1 MLGKDKLF
9 NRDTNVRRDTRFGP
23 YGSST
28 TPATPVPEVKQDD
41 TPAPVAA
48 APVPEVEQPT
58 TGSKLIVG
66 PNIKLKGV
74 EITDCDTLVVEGRV
88 EATMDSREIQI
99 AEQGAYAG
107 TVGVDIAE
115 IRGTFQGELTARKR
129 LIVHATGKI
138 SGKIRYAK
146 LVIAEGGELSGDVN
160 LLGQPTAIATPL
172 VEKRLV
178 SGQA

>member
-1 MLGKDKLF
+1 MLGKDRLF
-9 NRDTNVRRDTRFGP
+9 NKDSNIRRDTRFAP
-23 YGSST
+23 YAP
-28 TPATPVPEVKQDD
+28 TPAGASPAGAEAKPEE
-41 TPAPVAA
+41 APTAVAA
-48 APVPEVEQPT
+48 PAEIEEPK
-58 TGSKLIVG
+58 GSKLIVG

-107 TVGVDIAE
+107 TVGVDVAE

-129 LIVHATGKI
+129 LIVHSTGKI
-138 SGKIRYAK
+138 TGKIRYAK

-160 LLGQPTAIATPL
+160 LIGQPASIATPFA
-172 VEKRLV
+172 EKRV
-178 SGQA
+178 VAGQG

>member
-1 MLGKDKLF
+1 MLGKDRLF
-9 NRDTNVRRDTRFGP
+9 NKDSNLRRDTRFAP
-23 YGSST
+23 YTPSSAGAGSAAPEVKAEDVQ
-28 TPATPVPEVKQDD
+28 TPAATPVEIEEPK
-41 TPAPVAA
+41 
-48 APVPEVEQPT
+48 
-58 TGSKLIVG
+58 GSKLIVG

-107 TVGVDIAE
+107 TVGVDVAE

-129 LIVHATGKI
+129 LIVHSTGKI
-138 SGKIRYAK
+138 TGKIRYAK

-160 LLGQPTAIATPL
+160 LIGQTAAIATPFA
-172 VEKRLV
+172 EKRV
-178 SGQA
+178 MGGQG